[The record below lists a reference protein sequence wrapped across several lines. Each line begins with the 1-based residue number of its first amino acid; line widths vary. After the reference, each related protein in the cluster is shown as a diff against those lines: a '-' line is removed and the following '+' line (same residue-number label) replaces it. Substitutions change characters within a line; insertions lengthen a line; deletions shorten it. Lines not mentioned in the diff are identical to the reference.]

1 MQSRQPAFAEGYG
14 GHEMPLPQV
23 IRCAAK
29 PIGLGFFKILRYQ
42 LKTKA
47 IIFLLML
54 MPVSP
59 LWADEMKPLKP
70 GPKDKCP
77 VCGMFVAKYPDW
89 VAGITFSDG
98 STVLFD
104 GVKDMMKYYFNMPK
118 YAPGKKAGD
127 IQAIHVTDYYRLEHI
142 IGRSAFFVAG
152 SDVYGPMGKEL
163 IPFEKEAEAQEFM
176 KDHKGKTVLRFD
188 QIDLPLV
195 MGLD

>member
-1 MQSRQPAFAEGYG
+1 
-14 GHEMPLPQV
+14 
-23 IRCAAK
+23 
-29 PIGLGFFKILRYQ
+29 
-42 LKTKA
+42 
-47 IIFLLML
+47 
-54 MPVSP
+54 
-59 LWADEMKPLKP
+59 
-70 GPKDKCP
+70 
-77 VCGMFVAKYPDW
+77 MFVAKYPDW

-118 YAPGKKAGD
+118 YAPGKKVGD

-176 KDHKGKTVLRFD
+176 KDHKGKAVLRFD